1 MATQKVVV
9 GEQWGVVS
17 QTGFFPEGV
26 EQHSRGRRFGAPW
39 VRIGNTVD
47 APTVLG
53 DIPMLPRI
61 FIALFAFAPAAFA
74 AEKAPALPKG
84 VEKVEATVEPAE
96 AKPGQVVTFR
106 LTVTLAGGYHTYP
119 LVQTDKQAESMVNKI
134 EFPAAG
140 ALIFV
145 GEALDQPLA
154 ETKSEPLLGIKSML
168 YYKGKVTY
176 ERKAVVSPKASAGA
190 ATVAIPKFVL
200 SICDKDSCFPPK
212 SLAPEASV
220 KVLDGPAV
228 AVDPK
233 YAAEVEK
240 ALKDR

>member
-1 MATQKVVV
+1 
-9 GEQWGVVS
+9 
-17 QTGFFPEGV
+17 
-26 EQHSRGRRFGAPW
+26 
-39 VRIGNTVD
+39 
-47 APTVLG
+47 
-53 DIPMLPRI
+53 MLPRI
-61 FIALFAFAPAAFA
+61 LIALFALAPVAFA
-74 AEKAPALPKG
+74 AEKPAALPKG
-84 VEKVEATVEPAE
+84 VEKIEATIEPAE
-96 AKPGQVVTFR
+96 AKPGQVVTFK
-106 LTVTLAGGYHTYP
+106 LTVTLASGFHTYP
-119 LVQTDKQAESMVNKI
+119 LVQPDKQAEGMVNKL
-134 EFPAAG
+134 EFPPAG

-154 ETKSEPLLGIKSML
+154 ESKSEPLLGIKSML
-168 YYKGKVTY
+168 YYKGKTTY

-212 SLAPEASV
+212 TLTPDATV

-228 AVDPK
+228 AVDAK